1 MQDPMEALSHFHNY
15 MTAQVPSQATFD
27 YVREQRRVN
36 SGTRDHVDELLAND
50 NWRKPWHARAL
61 EFCNDLLPGTGLAAD
76 DPPNA
81 GLERMIRDNAMQ
93 ELVTGMQEF
102 KMHASTQESCI
113 RQLHIMLIPTIV
125 PGVLN
130 PHQMHYP
137 TYVTTARAT
146 PGLFRCIIS
155 TVRAHPTNMTIQL
168 RGSALLSTLMP
179 ITTGQHDMT
188 YVTRPLADY
197 TIATLIANVHLNMD
211 SPALA
216 RICLVVLCTLVDMHS
231 SATGVASPPF
241 LMSGVHSIPGFVMT
255 AMHLHQDC
263 DTLVWRSMRLL
274 RLLLQNSELPENTAG
289 LLAFNVIQAEEYI
302 LASMARLIPY
312 ARAETVCLDV
322 LTMLYQKFPLR
333 VKRPTDVMAR
343 AQQNLMAHSDNP
355 DVRDSAL
362 TLMSTV
368 VEGFW
373 SRTAPMRELEDGQIR
388 PCVSAIMPLVVCSLR
403 VADAFDPLS
412 KCNCIAAFNM
422 LSTLCERDA
431 GQISLVIEMQL
442 LQLLQ
447 YKYHAPVE
455 HVVDGRWMA
464 AYFHLANI
472 LTWR

>member
-1 MQDPMEALSHFHNY
+1 
-15 MTAQVPSQATFD
+15 
-27 YVREQRRVN
+27 
-36 SGTRDHVDELLAND
+36 
-50 NWRKPWHARAL
+50 
-61 EFCNDLLPGTGLAAD
+61 
-76 DPPNA
+76 
-81 GLERMIRDNAMQ
+81 MIRDNAMQ
-93 ELVTGMQEF
+93 ELVIGMQEF

-125 PGVLN
+125 AGVEN

-168 RGSALLSTLMP
+168 CGSALLSTLMP
-179 ITTGQHDMT
+179 ITTGQHDVP

-211 SPALA
+211 NPALA
-216 RICLVVLCTLVDMHS
+216 RICLVILCTLVNMHS
-231 SATGVASPPF
+231 ARTGVASPPF
-241 LMSGVHSIPGFVMT
+241 LMSGEHSIPGFVAT
-255 AMHLHQDC
+255 AMHLNQDC

-289 LLAFNVIQAEEYI
+289 LLAFNVIQAEAFI
-302 LASMARLIPY
+302 LASMARLISY
-312 ARAETVCLDV
+312 ARTESVCLVV
-322 LTMLYQKFPLR
+322 LSMLYQKFPLR

-343 AQQNLMAHSDNP
+343 AQQNLMAHGDNS

-362 TLMSTV
+362 ALMSTV

-373 SRTAPMRELEDGQIR
+373 SRTAPMRPLEDGQIR

-403 VADAFDPLS
+403 VADAHDPLS
-412 KCNCIAAFNM
+412 KCNCTTAFTM
-422 LSTLCERDA
+422 LSTLCEGNA
-431 GQISLVIEMQL
+431 GQILLVKEMHL
-442 LQLLQ
+442 LELLQ

-455 HVVDGRWMA
+455 HVVDGRWTI
-464 AYFHLANI
+464 AYYHLADI
-472 LTWR
+472 LARR